1 MHAEEI
7 ADLCLAETGAGK
19 VSRHAREVAYVA
31 MVYAPTGDMKRYRR
45 QIRDTFKRSG
55 EYGSVF
61 MILILPILISLIS
74 NWLVRWLWSTPT
86 TARQIR
92 TMRLQAYAS
101 LTALSPAMTA
111 TLTSTSTPEDSP
123 GKPGPL

>member
-19 VSRHAREVAYVA
+19 LSRHAREVAYVA
-31 MVYAPTGDMKRYRR
+31 MVYAPTGDIKRYRK

-86 TARQIR
+86 TDSQIR
-92 TMRLQAYAS
+92 MMRIQAYGI
-101 LTALSPAMTA
+101 LTASSPAMTA
-111 TLTSTSTPEDSP
+111 TLTSTNTPADSP
-123 GKPGPL
+123 GKPGQW